1 MTVSR
6 TATPSATTTATSS
19 WRRASRRA
27 SSRLAVIIIQQQQQ
41 QQQKQ
46 LTDNTV
52 DPNCPRCGQPP
63 QTLEHWLDCPGTLLA
78 RLEIFGTTE
87 APPLSRLSSF
97 PGKSVALA
105 RRTLWR
111 LGAHAIITP
120 TPPPPPPAAAA
131 ASAEK
136 PLDTGHCMHATTR
149 PTRITHRLNEC
160 SCARLLVWVLVLQNG
175 PAYIT
180 ARLSF
185 HRLMTQDHSCVCV
198 CVCVFYY

>member
-6 TATPSATTTATSS
+6 TATPSATTTATWS

-27 SSRLAVIIIQQQQQ
+27 SSRLAVIMIQQQ

-105 RRTLWR
+105 RRTPWR
-111 LGAHAIITP
+111 LGAHATINTSSSSISSSREATRHR
-120 TPPPPPPAAAA
+120 
-131 ASAEK
+131 S
-136 PLDTGHCMHATTR
+136 LHAR
-149 PTRITHRLNEC
+149 HNQTHTDY
-160 SCARLLVWVLVLQNG
+160 SQ
-175 PAYIT
+175 
-180 ARLSF
+180 
-185 HRLMTQDHSCVCV
+185 TQWM
-198 CVCVFYY
+198 